1 MIDLT
6 PEQIAAAKGNDLDA
20 VTAVVQATEERV
32 QQLARQYAT
41 TAGRLS
47 ADLAEE
53 LAQIGRIAVW
63 ESLSRFSGAS
73 VAQFFAYVDSTLKGT
88 MSDARKVETR
98 PGVSRSVAADFE
110 TALTMA
116 GGDPYEAERVAAS
129 PAMGKRKMSREMAY
143 AARLSWQGVEYLDAP
158 ANGSDDDSITLGES
172 LADRI
177 GLPDDLVEDADIES
191 LRKREIRDRVRAV
204 VGRMG
209 PQRRYVLSGT
219 YGLPFAPYYGT
230 EHDAEM
236 AADLGIPKKQVQV
249 VRNLAGEAFRKTWLK
264 GALLDSEKECVDCG
278 EVRPLDD
285 FYVIDGGKRHMSYCK
300 PCKSLRRRGVAA

>member
-6 PEQIAAAKGNDLDA
+6 PEQIAAAKANDLDA

-41 TAGRLS
+41 TAGRVN

-63 ESLSRFSGAS
+63 ESLSRFNGHA
-73 VAQFFAYVDSTLKGT
+73 VAQFFTFIDTTLKGV

-116 GGDPYEAERVAAS
+116 GGDPYDAERVAAS
-129 PAMGKRKMSREMAY
+129 PAMGKRKMSPEMAY

-158 ANGSDDDSITLGES
+158 MNGEGDETITLGET
-172 LADRI
+172 LADRV
-177 GLPDDLVEDADIES
+177 GLPDDLIEDADIES
-191 LRKREIRDRVRAV
+191 LRKREIRDRVRGI

-209 PQRRYVLSGT
+209 AQRRYVLSGT
-219 YGLPFAPYYGT
+219 YGLPFAPFYG
-230 EHDAEM
+230 EGHDAEM
-236 AADLGIPKKQVQV
+236 AEDLGVPRDRIKT
-249 VRNLAGEAFRKTWLK
+249 VRSLAKTAFRKTWLA
-264 GALLDSEKECVDCG
+264 GAQSDAD
-278 EVRPLDD
+278 
-285 FYVIDGGKRHMSYCK
+285 
-300 PCKSLRRRGVAA
+300 AA